1 METKQENVIPTDYAE
16 VMQKSYIDYAMSVII
31 SRALPD
37 VRDGLKPVQRR
48 TLYDMY
54 ELGIR
59 YDRPYRKCAR
69 IVGDTM
75 GKYHPHG
82 DSSIYEALVVM
93 AQDFK
98 KGKTLVDGHG
108 NFGSIEGDGAAAMRY
123 TEARLEKLTQDVFL
137 SAYKNLSRFDG
148 TYEKAWLSK
157 IAVRKCL
164 DHLKAAGRRTIPT
177 EDTYFEQLH
186 DKEFSPEE
194 AFLDKDFKD
203 RIRHLCSALKS
214 PYREVALE
222 HFCEEKT
229 AAEIAKAQNKNIKT
243 VQTQIYRSRSML
255 KALLERSD

>member
-1 METKQENVIPTDYAE
+1 MVKIDREEKLKELMDGYGKLVFSICYRLTNDYFTAE
-16 VMQKSYIDYAMSVII
+16 D
-31 SRALPD
+31 
-37 VRDGLKPVQRR
+37 
-48 TLYDMY
+48 
-54 ELGIR
+54 
-59 YDRPYRKCAR
+59 
-69 IVGDTM
+69 
-75 GKYHPHG
+75 
-82 DSSIYEALVVM
+82 
-93 AQDFK
+93 
-98 KGKTLVDGHG
+98 
-108 NFGSIEGDGAAAMRY
+108 
-123 TEARLEKLTQDVFL
+123 LTQDVFL

>member
-1 METKQENVIPTDYAE
+1 
-16 VMQKSYIDYAMSVII
+16 MS
-31 SRALPD
+31 
-37 VRDGLKPVQRR
+37 G
-48 TLYDMY
+48 
-54 ELGIR
+54 
-59 YDRPYRKCAR
+59 
-69 IVGDTM
+69 
-75 GKYHPHG
+75 
-82 DSSIYEALVVM
+82 SSE
-93 AQDFK
+93 
-98 KGKTLVDGHG
+98 
-108 NFGSIEGDGAAAMRY
+108 
-123 TEARLEKLTQDVFL
+123 
-137 SAYKNLSRFDG
+137 
-148 TYEKAWLSK
+148 
-157 IAVRKCL
+157 
-164 DHLKAAGRRTIPT
+164 AAGRRTIPT

>member
-1 METKQENVIPTDYAE
+1 MKREEKGADCITREEYLEYLIHTTYQNLIFSICLKSVGNPFDAE
-16 VMQKSYIDYAMSVII
+16 D
-31 SRALPD
+31 
-37 VRDGLKPVQRR
+37 
-48 TLYDMY
+48 
-54 ELGIR
+54 
-59 YDRPYRKCAR
+59 
-69 IVGDTM
+69 
-75 GKYHPHG
+75 
-82 DSSIYEALVVM
+82 
-93 AQDFK
+93 
-98 KGKTLVDGHG
+98 
-108 NFGSIEGDGAAAMRY
+108 
-123 TEARLEKLTQDVFL
+123 LTQDVFL

-203 RIRHLCSALKS
+203 RIRHLCVALKS